1 MLYHPDRNSS
11 TEAAEMMKR
20 LNLAYEILGDP
31 DRRAAYDRAR
41 VAQQRQRTGISSRGA
56 YRESPRASRPAS
68 RSTTSLE
75 LGRAGTLGRA
85 ATVLAVGLSVVVLIV
100 FVVNAYGGG
109 EDEGSLEVAALPT
122 RTPVPVTAAPM
133 TAPTKI
139 QAPRVTAGVV
149 DADGGAAI
157 PSPAVARASTA
168 TSMPTAMP
176 RPTSTPI
183 PTAMPRSTVT
193 PKPTGARPSRSVD
206 LNGSAEVV
214 IGGHAFTLELA
225 TTREEHQQGLSNRDH
240 LLPDAGMLFAF
251 TEESILAFWMKDT
264 LIPLDILF
272 LDQDRRIVDILTM
285 TPQPGVPTDELTVY
299 RSALPAMY
307 AVEVNTGTAA
317 ELGLAP
323 GMLVDFRI
331 PSQVSGQTP
340 EPNPTSTPRPT
351 SIPTTAPPSVELD
364 YFTVGSTKDEVL
376 AVQGTPDSFTD
387 TRWEYGSFSWVRF
400 RSGLVTDWNNTDY
413 DKLKARLEPSGP
425 VSPSLGYFTVGSTK
439 DEVLAVQGTPDSFT
453 DTRWEYGSFSWVRFR
468 SGLVT
473 DWNNTDYDKL
483 KARLEPSGPVSPS
496 LGYFTVG
503 STKDEVLAVQGT
515 PDSFTDTRWE
525 YGSFSWVRFRSGLV
539 TDWNNTDYDKLKARL
554 EPSGPVSPSLGYF
567 TVGSTKDEVLAVQGT
582 PDSFTDTRWE
592 YGSFSW
598 VRFRS
603 GLVTDWNNTDYD
615 KLKARLEPSGP
626 VSPSLGYF
634 TVGSTKDEVLAVQG
648 TPDSFTDT
656 RWEYGSFSWVR
667 FRSGLVTDWNNTD
680 YDKLKARLEPSGP
693 VSPSLGYFTVGS
705 TKDEVLAVQGT
716 PDSFTDTR
724 WEYGSFSWVRFRSG
738 LVTDRNNTDYDK
750 LKARLE
756 PSGPVS
762 PSLGYFTVGSTKD
775 EVLAVQ
781 GTPNPESTEGRPWG
795 QP

>member
-1 MLYHPDRNSS
+1 MPETEDLYEILQVHPTAHPDVIQAAYRRLAMLYHPDRNSS

-603 GLVTDWNNTDYD
+603 GLGKGQIGAQRT
-615 KLKARLEPSGP
+615 
-626 VSPSLGYF
+626 
-634 TVGSTKDEVLAVQG
+634 
-648 TPDSFTDT
+648 
-656 RWEYGSFSWVR
+656 
-667 FRSGLVTDWNNTD
+667 
-680 YDKLKARLEPSGP
+680 
-693 VSPSLGYFTVGS
+693 
-705 TKDEVLAVQGT
+705 
-716 PDSFTDTR
+716 
-724 WEYGSFSWVRFRSG
+724 
-738 LVTDRNNTDYDK
+738 
-750 LKARLE
+750 
-756 PSGPVS
+756 
-762 PSLGYFTVGSTKD
+762 
-775 EVLAVQ
+775 
-781 GTPNPESTEGRPWG
+781 G
-795 QP
+795 QPQPGLFHRRLNKR

>member
-1 MLYHPDRNSS
+1 MPETEDLYGILQVHPTAHPDVIQATYRRLAMLYHPDRNSS

-41 VAQQRQRTGISSRGA
+41 VAQQRQRTGTGSRGA
-56 YRESPRASRPAS
+56 YRESPRTSRPAS
-68 RSTTSLE
+68 RSTTSRRTTSLE
-75 LGRAGTLGRA
+75 LGRTGTLGRA

-139 QAPRVTAGVV
+139 QAPRVAAGVV

-176 RPTSTPI
+176 RST
-183 PTAMPRSTVT
+183 AT
-193 PKPTGARPSRSVD
+193 PKPTATPPSRSVD

-240 LLPDAGMLFAF
+240 LLPDAGMLFVF
-251 TEESILAFWMKDT
+251 TEESILAFWMKDN

-307 AVEVNTGTAA
+307 AVEVNAGTAA

-323 GMLVDFRI
+323 SMVVDFRI

-376 AVQGTPDSFTD
+376 ARIHRRTPMD
-387 TRWEYGSFSWVRF
+387 GVR
-400 RSGLVTDWNNTDY
+400 T
-413 DKLKARLEPSGP
+413 A
-425 VSPSLGYFTVGSTK
+425 
-439 DEVLAVQGTPDSFT
+439 
-453 DTRWEYGSFSWVRFR
+453 
-468 SGLVT
+468 
-473 DWNNTDYDKL
+473 
-483 KARLEPSGPVSPS
+483 
-496 LGYFTVG
+496 
-503 STKDEVLAVQGT
+503 
-515 PDSFTDTRWE
+515 
-525 YGSFSWVRFRSGLV
+525 
-539 TDWNNTDYDKLKARL
+539 
-554 EPSGPVSPSLGYF
+554 
-567 TVGSTKDEVLAVQGT
+567 
-582 PDSFTDTRWE
+582 
-592 YGSFSW
+592 
-598 VRFRS
+598 
-603 GLVTDWNNTDYD
+603 
-615 KLKARLEPSGP
+615 
-626 VSPSLGYF
+626 
-634 TVGSTKDEVLAVQG
+634 
-648 TPDSFTDT
+648 
-656 RWEYGSFSWVR
+656 
-667 FRSGLVTDWNNTD
+667 
-680 YDKLKARLEPSGP
+680 
-693 VSPSLGYFTVGS
+693 
-705 TKDEVLAVQGT
+705 
-716 PDSFTDTR
+716 
-724 WEYGSFSWVRFRSG
+724 
-738 LVTDRNNTDYDK
+738 
-750 LKARLE
+750 
-756 PSGPVS
+756 
-762 PSLGYFTVGSTKD
+762 
-775 EVLAVQ
+775 
-781 GTPNPESTEGRPWG
+781 EGG
-795 QP
+795 G

>member
-1 MLYHPDRNSS
+1 ML
-11 TEAAEMMKR
+11 T
-20 LNLAYEILGDP
+20 
-31 DRRAAYDRAR
+31 
-41 VAQQRQRTGISSRGA
+41 
-56 YRESPRASRPAS
+56 
-68 RSTTSLE
+68 
-75 LGRAGTLGRA
+75 
-85 ATVLAVGLSVVVLIV
+85 VGLSVIVLIV

-139 QAPRVTAGVV
+139 QAPRVGVV

-157 PSPAVARASTA
+157 PSPA
-168 TSMPTAMP
+168 
-176 RPTSTPI
+176 TP
-183 PTAMPRSTVT
+183 
-193 PKPTGARPSRSVD
+193 PSRSVD

-240 LLPDAGMLFAF
+240 LLPDAGMLFVF
-251 TEESILAFWMKDT
+251 TEESILAFWMRDT

-307 AVEVNTGTAA
+307 AVEVNSGTAA

-323 GMLVDFRI
+323 GMVVDFRI

-340 EPNPTSTPRPT
+340 EPNLTSTPRPT

-376 AVQGTPDSFTD
+376 AVQGSPDSFTD
-387 TRWEYGSFSWVRF
+387 TRWEYGSLSWVRF
-400 RSGLVTDWNNTDY
+400 ENGLVTDWNNTDY

-439 DEVLAVQGTPDSFT
+439 DEVLAVQGSPDSFT
-453 DTRWEYGSFSWVRFR
+453 DTRWEYGSLSWVRFEN
-468 SGLVT
+468 GLVT

-503 STKDEVLAVQGT
+503 STKDEVLAVQGS

-525 YGSFSWVRFRSGLV
+525 YGSLSWVRFENGLV

-567 TVGSTKDEVLAVQGT
+567 TVGSTKDEVLAVQGS

-592 YGSFSW
+592 YGSLSW
-598 VRFRS
+598 VRFEN

-648 TPDSFTDT
+648 SPDSFTDT
-656 RWEYGSFSWVR
+656 RWEYGSLSWVR
-667 FRSGLVTDWNNTD
+667 FENGLVTDWNNTD

-705 TKDEVLAVQGT
+705 TKDEVLAVQGS

-724 WEYGSFSWVRFRSG
+724 WEYGSLSWVRFENG
-738 LVTDRNNTDYDK
+738 LVTDWNNTDYDK

-781 GTPNPESTEGRPWG
+781 GSPDSFTDTRWEYGSLSWVRFENGLVTDWNNTDYDKLKARLEPSGPVSPSLGYFTVGSTKDEVLAVQGSPDSFTDTRWEYGSLSWVRFENGLVTDWNNTDYDKLKARLEP
-795 QP
+795 

>member
-1 MLYHPDRNSS
+1 MSETEDLYEILQVHPTAHPDVIQAAYRRLAMLYHPDRNSS

-41 VAQQRQRTGISSRGA
+41 VAQQRQRTGTGSRGA
-56 YRESPRASRPAS
+56 YRESPRTSRPAS
-68 RSTTSLE
+68 RSTTSRRTTSLE
-75 LGRAGTLGRA
+75 LGRTGTLGRA

-157 PSPAVARASTA
+157 PSPAVARAPTA

-183 PTAMPRSTVT
+183 PTAMPRSTAT
-193 PKPTGARPSRSVD
+193 PKPTATPPSRSVD

-225 TTREEHQQGLSNRDH
+225 TTREEHHQGLFNRDH
-240 LLPDAGMLFAF
+240 LLPDAGMLFVF

-307 AVEVNTGTAA
+307 AVEVNAGTAA

-323 GMLVDFRI
+323 GMVVDFRI

-364 YFTVGSTKDEVL
+364 YFIVGSTKDEVL
-376 AVQGTPDSFTD
+376 AVQGSPDSFTD
-387 TRWEYGSFSWVRF
+387 TRWEYGSWSWVRF
-400 RSGLVTDWNNTDY
+400 ENGLVADWNNTDY

-439 DEVLAVQGTPDSFT
+439 DEVLAVP
-453 DTRWEYGSFSWVRFR
+453 
-468 SGLVT
+468 
-473 DWNNTDYDKL
+473 
-483 KARLEPSGPVSPS
+483 A
-496 LGYFTVG
+496 
-503 STKDEVLAVQGT
+503 
-515 PDSFTDTRWE
+515 
-525 YGSFSWVRFRSGLV
+525 
-539 TDWNNTDYDKLKARL
+539 
-554 EPSGPVSPSLGYF
+554 
-567 TVGSTKDEVLAVQGT
+567 
-582 PDSFTDTRWE
+582 
-592 YGSFSW
+592 
-598 VRFRS
+598 
-603 GLVTDWNNTDYD
+603 
-615 KLKARLEPSGP
+615 
-626 VSPSLGYF
+626 
-634 TVGSTKDEVLAVQG
+634 
-648 TPDSFTDT
+648 
-656 RWEYGSFSWVR
+656 
-667 FRSGLVTDWNNTD
+667 
-680 YDKLKARLEPSGP
+680 
-693 VSPSLGYFTVGS
+693 
-705 TKDEVLAVQGT
+705 
-716 PDSFTDTR
+716 
-724 WEYGSFSWVRFRSG
+724 
-738 LVTDRNNTDYDK
+738 
-750 LKARLE
+750 
-756 PSGPVS
+756 
-762 PSLGYFTVGSTKD
+762 
-775 EVLAVQ
+775 
-781 GTPNPESTEGRPWG
+781 
-795 QP
+795 